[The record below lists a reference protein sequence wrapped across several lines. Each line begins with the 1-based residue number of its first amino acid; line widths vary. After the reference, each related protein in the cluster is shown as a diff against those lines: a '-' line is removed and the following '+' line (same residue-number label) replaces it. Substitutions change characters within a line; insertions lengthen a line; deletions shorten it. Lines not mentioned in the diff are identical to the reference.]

1 MEHSW
6 EIPLLPS
13 FGADATFMRARPGE
27 RGHRIYT
34 DILSFEPTYPVIA
47 CSAPNNWC
55 VRGRGI
61 LPRIRGG
68 CAMYARRKIE
78 LAHELRSSS
87 LLRGECNL
95 LLRRKIIISPSN
107 IKKCVYIYA
116 PSSNF
121 SLPFEGRETLR
132 EVGFFSPLEKTSRGR
147 TLVVDTISIH
157 EENFNAVKGGYD
169 EEIWLLFVPK
179 RATLKLGI
187 SIENIVVRLLYI
199 NHELIP
205 NFARIVSLS

>member
-1 MEHSW
+1 MRYTLDGRLNSPTSYDRRVFSGENVIYYYA
-6 EIPLLPS
+6 EKLL
-13 FGADATFMRARPGE
+13 FR
-27 RGHRIYT
+27 HRI
-34 DILSFEPTYPVIA
+34 LRNA
-47 CSAPNNWC
+47 C
-55 VRGRGI
+55 I
-61 LPRIRGG
+61 
-68 CAMYARRKIE
+68 
-78 LAHELRSSS
+78 
-87 LLRGECNL
+87 
-95 LLRRKIIISPSN
+95 
-107 IKKCVYIYA
+107 YIYA
-116 PSSNF
+116 SSSKF

-205 NFARIVSLS
+205 NFARILSFFIVTFFKESII